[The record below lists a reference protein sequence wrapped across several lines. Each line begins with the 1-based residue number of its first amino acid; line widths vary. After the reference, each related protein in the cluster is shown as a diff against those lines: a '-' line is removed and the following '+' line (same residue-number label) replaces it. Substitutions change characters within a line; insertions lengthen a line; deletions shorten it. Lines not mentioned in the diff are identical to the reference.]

1 MYVSKIRIR
10 EFKVFRRFELQ
21 LGDGLNILAGDNDV
35 GKSTLL
41 EAIHLVLTALY
52 RGRSIAAEIS
62 EELFN
67 RECVQEFFK
76 EVGEGG
82 CPSLPE
88 S

>member
-41 EAIHLVLTALY
+41 EAIHLVLTGVVQRAINCCGDQ
-52 RGRSIAAEIS
+52 RGA
-62 EELFN
+62 
-67 RECVQEFFK
+67 VQ
-76 EVGEGG
+76 
-82 CPSLPE
+82 
-88 S
+88 

>member
-1 MYVSKIRIR
+1 MHVSKIRIR
-10 EFKVFRRFELQ
+10 EFKVFRCFELQ
-21 LGDGLNILAGDNDV
+21 LGDGLNILAGDNGV

-41 EAIHLVLTALY
+41 EAIHLVLTASY

-76 EVGEGG
+76 EICEGG
-82 CPSLPE
+82 LP
-88 S
+88 